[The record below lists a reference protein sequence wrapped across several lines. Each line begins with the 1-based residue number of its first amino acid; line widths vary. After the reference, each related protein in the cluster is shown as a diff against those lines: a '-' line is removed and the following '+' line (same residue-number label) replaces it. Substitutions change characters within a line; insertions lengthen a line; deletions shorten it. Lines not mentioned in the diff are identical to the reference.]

1 MSDNCIDFCYFKI
14 NIMKKKYFLFC
25 LVAVLSFFSSI
36 ATTITIGTGVAT
48 NTNTSYPAPYGNWYF
63 GAKHQF
69 LILATEL
76 NAAGMT
82 AGNINSLAFKVQTPN
97 GVPLTGFTIAMKNTL
112 SSSASTFE
120 TGLTTVFNPITYT

>member
-1 MSDNCIDFCYFKI
+1 
-14 NIMKKKYFLFC
+14 MKNKYFVYFL
-25 LVAVLSFFSSI
+25 LVVSTILNTN
-36 ATTITIGTGVAT
+36 ATTITIGTGVTT